1 MNKEWKK
8 RHEERSVRE
17 SWFFPELVLLFNV
30 YKKKPWITPIKLLL
44 EDLDPHEDQKK
55 EDQKDGKKKE
65 PEPVQE
71 GKTFDVKNR
80 NSKEED
86 LIVQVYAGKT
96 LTKT

>member
-55 EDQKDGKKKE
+55 EDQKDGKKRNQNLFRKE
-65 PEPVQE
+65 
-71 GKTFDVKNR
+71 KLLM
-80 NSKEED
+80 SKIE
-86 LIVQVYAGKT
+86 IAK
-96 LTKT
+96 KKI